1 MIGYLSGDITLK
13 TPTYIYVECQGVGY
27 HVHISL
33 YTYSKIEG
41 LSKARIF
48 THMQVRED
56 DISLYGFF
64 DEMERSM
71 FVHLISVSGVGT
83 NTARVILSSMSVE
96 EIRYAIIQENEALL
110 SKIKGIG
117 PKTAKRIILDLK
129 DKLMKQGL
137 TEGLVVEPGTE
148 FKPVGGHAAIKDEAL
163 SALQTL
169 GYTKAIAEKQILQVL
184 KVKPEISQVEELL
197 KHVLKQINS

>member
-1 MIGYLSGDITLK
+1 
-13 TPTYIYVECQGVGY
+13 
-27 HVHISL
+27 
-33 YTYSKIEG
+33 
-41 LSKARIF
+41 
-48 THMQVRED
+48 MQVRED